1 MKIVLRLFFPL
12 LCMLPIVATAQT
24 NSYMNNPMVRVTME
38 TYAAMLRENPQ
49 DYTIY
54 YSRGKDY
61 YQYGDY
67 EKALTEYHKLLDHK
81 SRILKDW
88 REYPTLADTLPEDDA
103 GLIRLL
109 CSGQYRLL

>member
-67 EKALTEYHKLLDHK
+67 DKALTDLDAAIRYFPRPAA
-81 SRILKDW
+81 SDLSQAYTIR
-88 REYPTLADTLPEDDA
+88 
-103 GLIRLL
+103 GLIK
-109 CSGQYRLL
+109 